1 MTGTQWLRTAITL
14 CVIAGGFSFCPG
26 ANAELKPGEVL
37 NATTWQQAKEL
48 MPEAILRRF
57 ANGQHSSQVI
67 TLPPEALQYGMRFRQ
82 LTEANQGKY
91 DVDARGVL
99 IETSTGTWPRYRA
112 GGFPFPIVEQ
122 NDPKAAYKII
132 YNFVSRGGPI
142 DDLDVVL
149 NIFWVDGKGLNR
161 YVDFAGKVL
170 SYGSRWSGPLPNPDE
185 IAGKTLGYGIN
196 PYDVVGIATLGW
208 SHLDPDKWDSRWA
221 YIPVIRRVRRLNAAN
236 TSDGF
241 LGSYWSPSDAGLFAG
256 KIQYFDWKLVGSREA
271 LVPYTLPTPKYW
283 EKSERGF
290 VLPANENVAI
300 MPWPGKN
307 KKFTES
313 GQQWSGAAWWPVNL
327 HVAKRPV
334 WILEMTP
341 KDPYFA
347 YGRQILWIDK
357 DLYRA
362 YYKEVYDRSGEYWK
376 TFLPSGGIALSRDN
390 VFSTPQSDYGVAID
404 EHHTEANVVL
414 PLREGNDIR
423 VNVGLSDEVF
433 SYQSLTRLGK

>member
-1 MTGTQWLRTAITL
+1 
-14 CVIAGGFSFCPG
+14 
-26 ANAELKPGEVL
+26 
-37 NATTWQQAKEL
+37 
-48 MPEAILRRF
+48 
-57 ANGQHSSQVI
+57 
-67 TLPPEALQYGMRFRQ
+67 
-82 LTEANQGKY
+82 
-91 DVDARGVL
+91 
-99 IETSTGTWPRYRA
+99 
-112 GGFPFPIVEQ
+112 
-122 NDPKAAYKII
+122 
-132 YNFVSRGGPI
+132 
-142 DDLDVVL
+142 VL

-185 IAGKTLGYGIN
+185 VAGKTLGYGLA

-208 SHLDPDKWDSRWA
+208 SYLDPDKWDSRWA

-256 KIQYFDWKLVGSREA
+256 KIQYFDWKLIGSREA

-376 TFLPSGGIALSRDN
+376 TFLLAGGIALSRDN

-433 SYQSLTRLGK
+433 SYQGLTRLGK

>member
-1 MTGTQWLRTAITL
+1 M
-14 CVIAGGFSFCPG
+14 
-26 ANAELKPGEVL
+26 
-37 NATTWQQAKEL
+37 
-48 MPEAILRRF
+48 
-57 ANGQHSSQVI
+57 
-67 TLPPEALQYGMRFRQ
+67 
-82 LTEANQGKY
+82 
-91 DVDARGVL
+91 
-99 IETSTGTWPRYRA
+99 
-112 GGFPFPIVEQ
+112 
-122 NDPKAAYKII
+122 
-132 YNFVSRGGPI
+132 
-142 DDLDVVL
+142 
-149 NIFWVDGKGLNR
+149 
-161 YVDFAGKVL
+161 
-170 SYGSRWSGPLPNPDE
+170 
-185 IAGKTLGYGIN
+185 
-196 PYDVVGIATLGW
+196 
-208 SHLDPDKWDSRWA
+208 
-221 YIPVIRRVRRLNAAN
+221 
-236 TSDGF
+236 
-241 LGSYWSPSDAGLFAG
+241 FAG
-256 KIQYFDWKLVGSREA
+256 KIQYFDWKLVDSREA

-283 EKSERGF
+283 EQSERGF

-376 TFLPSGGIALSRDN
+376 TFLLAGGIALSRDN

-433 SYQSLTRLGK
+433 SYQGLTRLGK